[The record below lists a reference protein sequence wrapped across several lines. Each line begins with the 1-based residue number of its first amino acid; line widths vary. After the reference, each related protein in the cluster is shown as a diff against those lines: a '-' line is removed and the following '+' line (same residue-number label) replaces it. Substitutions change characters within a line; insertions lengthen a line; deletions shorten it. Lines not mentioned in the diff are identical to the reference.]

1 MIPTSSPEFSKRG
14 LCPEVRESNEPKQM
28 RKRIIKMLLCCFHF
42 FCACGKCREMR
53 YSSYWPGEPGLHLC
67 STSWEQ
73 PVSAHSRQTK
83 CSCAITTPRSFS
95 SCFQLFFWEK
105 KNSRQGVLL
114 VVSSQVVSP
123 AARQSLQP
131 HLTREKQ
138 AQGGKCF
145 FSISSSTRG
154 RVQFLSI
161 ASQKQSCCC
170 RSSW

>member
-123 AARQSLQP
+123 AAGQSLQP

-138 AQGGKCF
+138 APRWQM
-145 FSISSSTRG
+145 
-154 RVQFLSI
+154 FLFHL
-161 ASQKQSCCC
+161 
-170 RSSW
+170 